1 MGAQQTATTHKAL
14 LLVGGG
20 RANNPHHPLNQFPET
35 HKPMTR
41 IAILDDYLHLAE
53 GSADWASLPVESIDI
68 FDNTILDE
76 DALVERLAPF
86 EVLVTTRERTRFP
99 ADLLERLPNLKLIAG
114 TGARQANIDMDAA
127 NRLGITVCITGSLPT
142 RGNSTSELTW
152 ALILAVTRHI
162 AIEDRQMRAGQ
173 WQTRPAE
180 GIGGKTLGVLGM
192 GRLGSLVAGYGKAF
206 DMDVIAW
213 GPTLDAERA
222 ALHGATYVSW
232 DELFSQSDVLSIHV
246 PLTDLSRGWVTERE
260 FGLMKP
266 SSYLVNTS
274 RGPIVDEPALLA
286 ALKNDEIAG
295 AALDVYDIEPLP
307 VDHPLLE
314 LDNVLLAPHLGYS
327 TGDTIRHFMAAS
339 LENVDAWL
347 KGSPINIFN
356 P

>member
-1 MGAQQTATTHKAL
+1 
-14 LLVGGG
+14 
-20 RANNPHHPLNQFPET
+20 
-35 HKPMTR
+35 MTR

-68 FDNTILDE
+68 FDDTILDQ

-86 EVLVTTRERTRFP
+86 DVLVTTRERTRFP
-99 ADLLERLPNLKLIAG
+99 SEVLDRLPNLKLIAG

-127 NRLGITVCITGSLPT
+127 NRLGITVCITGSLPS

-152 ALILAVTRHI
+152 ALILGVTRHI

-173 WQTRPAE
+173 WQTRSGE
-180 GIGGKTLGVLGM
+180 GIGGKTLGILGM
-192 GRLGSLVAGYGKAF
+192 GRLGTLVASYGNAF

-222 ALHGATYVSW
+222 AANGAKYVSW

-246 PLTDLSRGWVTERE
+246 PLTDLSSGWVTARE

-266 SSYLVNTS
+266 TSYLVNTS
-274 RGPIVDEPALLA
+274 RGPIVDETALLD
-286 ALKNDEIAG
+286 ALGNHQIAG
-295 AALDVYDIEPLP
+295 AALDVYDVEPLP
-307 VDHPLLE
+307 GDHPLLE
-314 LDNVLLAPHLGYS
+314 LDNVLLAPHLGYA

-339 LENVDAWL
+339 LENVRAWL
-347 KGSPINIFN
+347 NGSPINVFN